1 MALLPISTIEEVQF
15 SILGGDENLL
25 DSYVEVTNKDL
36 FRQSLPIPNG
46 IYDARMGTTEHKWRC
61 QSCHNTKVYCPG
73 HEGHI
78 TLNYPV
84 QSPMFRDDI
93 IQWLKVVCFTC
104 GNLLIDRISLLAPLS
119 AAKKLG
125 EYVKMTRSVDKNV
138 RCPSCKAVHPHIVRD
153 KNRSVTIW
161 AEFYDGNKI
170 TARHQLFNH
179 AIAEIFDRIPAA
191 VVTAL
196 GKSEFA
202 HPRKLILR
210 IIRVPPNTVR
220 PDIKQVGGGG
230 RSNNNDLTTLAK
242 AIVEINNALPVI
254 IPETISETLEV
265 NYTNQDM
272 AYHELVKGTPGSSGK
287 NKITTNTNRAPG
299 SLASRFPQKSGRI
312 RRNLMGARVWYTA
325 RTVITCDPM
334 LRVDELGIPIDIA
347 REIQI
352 PEAVNARNRSRLT
365 VYFNNKRDLYP
376 GATKVQKRA
385 TGVEHWVGALN
396 RDFVLEDGDVLMRD
410 VINGDV
416 VIFNRQPSLL
426 GPSMSCHRAVIL
438 TETKTLGMNISA
450 CALYAADFDGDAMN
464 IFFARSVQTR
474 TEISVLANVGNCF
487 ISKKTGEPMIGALQ
501 DTLAGLVEMTRSDIV
516 VSRFQAMEIFKM
528 VPAAARLLTANTYT
542 GRELFSMLL
551 PAINFKTKAMFY
563 NQAYAPYLKY
573 KTDEVDVVIER
584 GILRQGVIDQNT
596 VGEGKSNSIF
606 HTIHNEYGP
615 TAALSLIFDVKQVA
629 MEFVYNRGFTVGIDD
644 ITISSA
650 ALSEIQFKTSA
661 LIAEASRITQKLRRG
676 EIIAPIG
683 MTVADFY
690 EGQQVSAL
698 SLADDFVE
706 PIISNI
712 DTNRNGLYKMIQ
724 MCKKG
729 KMKNFQAI
737 TSAIGSTLV
746 NGSRAN
752 TNFGYKRTLPYF
764 LRFDSDPMSNGFVP
778 DSYMTGQSPESFVF
792 QAQEA
797 RFSVINKALSTSI
810 TGHQNREA
818 IKNMETVL
826 TDNVRRSVKN
836 SAVIQFLYGGVGI
849 DVRRVEVVAVPTVML
864 GDTDLREKYLS
875 TIDMFEARFKGGAS
889 ASAGSGIV
897 AALEGEFAQL
907 VADRDLYRAIFLRVE
922 AMYTDRMMTGRVQS
936 TVNIQRIVDDT
947 IYDFRGVG
955 KEHRI
960 VNPSESLE
968 MVEKFC
974 AALPYIY
981 LNSGQEQARGVVAE
995 KYRRAIVVPLILV
1008 RSHLNTRAL
1017 LRGGVSIKM
1026 LGLIL
1031 DKVRFTM
1038 RKALIDYGTAVG
1050 ILSAQSISEPMSQYI
1065 ISSHHRSGVTG
1076 GTGDSQTDMLTRSKE
1091 VLLAKTTE
1099 KMRSPTM
1106 TLYVGAAH
1114 EGNSTKVG
1122 EIANHIENMRL
1133 KRFVA
1138 GMQIFFEDYGVPIH
1152 PSYIHE
1158 GGLVRLYESHNPNVV
1173 VPSDLTKWV
1182 VRLELDRL
1190 GMILKNM
1197 DLETIVFALVR
1208 EFPKIHVV
1216 YSAENADVVVVRCYV
1231 RNSMFKRGHIVS
1243 QKDVEDLKDVILD
1256 TVVRGA
1262 NGVYTAVVVKGA
1274 QSYVDA
1280 GGEVKTRPIYI
1291 IKTNGTNVAAMLE
1304 NSNLDVDRI
1313 QTNSIKEVEEVYGI
1327 EAARQKLRLE
1337 IEKISPGLNQAHYS
1351 LYADEMCYTGRVTGV
1366 SKTGLDKRE
1375 PRNVLLRASY
1385 SFTTTVLKAAAVGAQ
1400 NMRVGGISTPL
1411 MLGRSPYVGS
1421 TYNTVAVDYDFVR
1434 RNVESIGNII
1444 EGL

>member
-15 SILGGDENLL
+15 SILGGDDNLL

-46 IYDARMGTTEHKWRC
+46 VYDARMGTTEHKWRC
-61 QSCHNTKVYCPG
+61 QSCHNTKVHCPG

-93 IQWLKVVCFTC
+93 IQWLKVVCFAC
-104 GNLLIDRISLLAPLS
+104 GHLLIDRLALLAPLS

-125 EYVKMTRSVDKNV
+125 EYVKMTRSIDRNI
-138 RCPSCKAVHPHIVRD
+138 RCPGCKTLHPHVVRD
-153 KNRSVTIW
+153 KNRSVTVW
-161 AEFYDGNKI
+161 AEFYDGAKI

-179 AIAEIFDRIPAA
+179 VIAEIFDRIPAA
-191 VVTAL
+191 VVAAL
-196 GKSEFA
+196 GKSELA

-210 IIRVPPNTVR
+210 VIRVPPNTVR

-254 IPETISETLEV
+254 IPDTISEALEA

-334 LRVDELGIPIDIA
+334 IRVDELGIPIDIA

-352 PEAVNARNRSRLT
+352 PETVNARNRSRLT
-365 VYFNNKRDLYP
+365 IYFNNKRDLYP

-385 TGVEHWVGALN
+385 TGVEHWVGALS
-396 RDFVLEDGDVLMRD
+396 RDFALEDGDVLMRD

-416 VIFNRQPSLL
+416 VVFNRQPSLL
-426 GPSMSCHRAVIL
+426 GPSMTCHRAVIL

-450 CALYAADFDGDAMN
+450 CVLYAADFDGDAMN
-464 IFFARSVQTR
+464 LHFARSVQTR
-474 TEISVLANVGNCF
+474 NEIAILANVGNCF
-487 ISKKTGEPMIGALQ
+487 ISKKSGEPMIGALQ
-501 DTLAGLVEMTRSDIV
+501 DTLAGLVEMTRSGIV
-516 VSRFQAMEIFKM
+516 VSRFQAMDMFKM
-528 VPAAARLLTANTYT
+528 VPAAARRLAAATYT
-542 GRELFSMLL
+542 GRELFSLLL

-563 NQAYAPYLKY
+563 NQAYAPYLDY
-573 KTDEVDVVIER
+573 KSDEVEVVIER
-584 GILRQGVIDQNT
+584 GVLRRGVVDQNT
-596 VGEGKSNSIF
+596 VGEGKVNSIF

-615 TAALSLIFDVKQVA
+615 TAALALLFDVQQVA
-629 MEFVYNRGFTVGIDD
+629 MEFVYSRGFTVGIDD
-644 ITISSA
+644 ITVSAVALAEIQSKTA
-650 ALSEIQFKTSA
+650 ALIG
-661 LIAEASRITQKLRRG
+661 EAGRITQKLRRG
-676 EIIAPIG
+676 EIVAPIG

-690 EGQQVSAL
+690 EGQQVGAL

-712 DTNRNGLYKMIQ
+712 DTKSNGLYKMIQ

-746 NGSRAN
+746 SGARAN

-778 DSYMTGQSPESFVF
+778 DSYMTGQSPEAFMF

-818 IKNMETVL
+818 VKNMESVL
-826 TDNVRRSVKN
+826 TDNLRRSVKGA
-836 SAVIQFLYGGVGI
+836 AVIQFLYGGVGV
-849 DVRRVEVVAVPTVML
+849 DVRRIEMVAAPTVMV
-864 GDTDLREKYLS
+864 GDAELRERFLS
-875 TIDMFEARFKGGAS
+875 TAEMFEARFRGGGLA
-889 ASAGSGIV
+889 
-897 AALEGEFAQL
+897 AALEEEFARL
-907 VADRDLYRAIFLRVE
+907 VVDRDVYRAIFLQVE
-922 AMYTDRMMTGRVQS
+922 AMYTDKMMAGRVQS
-936 TVNIQRIVDDT
+936 TVNIQRIVDDM
-947 IYDFRGVG
+947 IYDFRGVEAG
-955 KEHRI
+955 HR
-960 VNPSESLE
+960 VVDPAESLE
-968 MVEKFC
+968 MVARFC
-974 AALPYIY
+974 AALPYVY
-981 LNSGQEQARGVVAE
+981 LNAGQEQARGAVAE
-995 KYRRAIVVPLILV
+995 KFRRAVVVTLILV
-1008 RSHLNTRAL
+1008 RSHLSTRML
-1017 LRGGVSIKM
+1017 LRGGVSSKM

-1031 DKVRFTM
+1031 EKVRFTL
-1038 RKALIDYGTAVG
+1038 RKALIDYGTPVG
-1050 ILSAQSISEPMSQYI
+1050 ILSAQSICEPMSQYI

-1076 GTGDSQTDMLTRSKE
+1076 GAGDSQTDMLTRAKE
-1091 VLLAKTTE
+1091 LLQAKPTE
-1099 KMRSPTM
+1099 KMRGATM
-1106 TLYVGAAH
+1106 TLYVGAEH
-1114 EGNSTKVG
+1114 EGNNAKVG

-1133 KRFVA
+1133 GRFVA
-1138 GMQIFFEDYGVPIH
+1138 GLQIFFEEYGAPIH
-1152 PSYIHE
+1152 PGYAHE
-1158 GGLVRLYESHNPNVV
+1158 GGMVRMYESHNPNVV
-1173 VPSDLTKWV
+1173 VPPDLTRWV
-1182 VRLELDRL
+1182 VRLELDRQ

-1197 DLETIVFALVR
+1197 DLETIVFAVVR
-1208 EFPKIHVV
+1208 GFPKLHVV

-1231 RNSMFKRGHIVS
+1231 RNAMFKRGHVVS
-1243 QKDVEDLKDVILD
+1243 QRDVEDLKDVILD

-1262 NGVYTAVVVKGA
+1262 NGVHTAVVVRGA

-1280 GGEVKTRPIYI
+1280 GGEVKTRPIYM

-1304 NSNLDVDRI
+1304 NASLDVDRI

-1351 LYADEMCYTGRVTGV
+1351 MYADEMCYTGRVTGI

-1385 SFTTTVLKAAAVGAQ
+1385 SFTTTVLKAAAVSAQ
-1400 NMRVGGISTPL
+1400 NMRVGGVSAPL

-1421 TYNTVAVDYDFVR
+1421 TYNQVAVDYEFVR
-1434 RNVESIGNII
+1434 RNVESVGDII